1 MIIVATILKI
11 VGLLFVLSCYLYLGI
26 AGIGTPGLEEMRRVN
41 FSNELRKIWWWLVA
55 VLKLV
60 CSAAQLRIY
69 RISGSGRSSVRSSI
83 TKLVQRVQ
91 ALGEETED
99 LNSLSELLELIE
111 TKEEILKKYD
121 SEVEDLITDPEKFKV
136 ELKGSEEYDDK
147 ILSAKIKL
155 KSKLKTFTEK
165 TVQESHSS
173 LNKSNISENAAS
185 ALKLPKLEI
194 PRFSGDSNF
203 MEFFGCFD
211 SAIGSNDSL
220 SKIEKFQYLKSL
232 LSPPAYN
239 VVAGFELNEKNYDSC
254 LELLK
259 QRYGRIDFII
269 NSYMSKL
276 LNLEP
281 VRNSSH
287 VKSLRRLYD
296 EIEVNIRN
304 LRALNV
310 TEGSY
315 GHLLN
320 PLLLKLLP
328 QDLVLE
334 FHRGRSKDKNCEVS
348 EIMTFLRNEVES
360 REISESVMIS
370 HNNVSAKNKAFLQ
383 TCSIYACSDKR
394 SALTNAILDSAS
406 HKSFISAKLVKALN
420 LKVIRFEEL
429 AIYSFG
435 QTTAHKKRY
444 PVVCL
449 QLQSRHDSSKVYK
462 LEALVIEII
471 SNLSLNNPDL
481 STLRKLKEKNIQL
494 ADSFENEIPVDILVG
509 SDSFWD
515 IVYDEKIRVTDNIWL
530 INSCFG
536 WLLGGVGKGNN
547 SDESCQNVCLVMDSS
562 SILFDLSKFW
572 EIEEF
577 PNETR
582 GLSERDDQLI
592 RNFEN
597 NLEFNGQRYVCK
609 LMWKEN
615 MGPPVGLD
623 SNYEVAKKRFN
634 SLCNKLNKNPEI
646 SDQYKQIVKD
656 QLESNIVGKCV
667 NEDIKSGY
675 YMPHRAVIRD
685 DKITSQVRIVYD
697 CSSKANED
705 KKSLNDSLETGV
717 NLYVNILDAILKFR
731 ENQVAFCGDLEKAFL
746 MIEIAEEDRKYL
758 KFLWFP
764 NDTVNSTQTFQLNRL
779 PFGLTTSPFALA
791 CVLKFHIKKFKDD
804 YPKCYEMLNSLYVD
818 DLYYG
823 AETAQDAYQLTSS
836 AIEILRSAGF
846 NLRKLRTNCSE
857 LNKLWCENGYEENT
871 DHGQGSGF
879 LGLNWDPIEDK
890 IKLNLRDVRNS
901 LESGI
906 ANGTTKRHVLRI
918 ISQIF
923 DPCGLISPF
932 VITVKILMQEL
943 WEKGLKWDEQLP
955 SGLEEK
961 WRTWC
966 SELAHVDN
974 LQIERKLFSNA
985 GMSEISLHV
994 FCDASPKAYGAVAY
1008 FRYITEGRVKV
1019 SFIIS
1024 KSKVA
1029 PLKTLTLAR
1038 LELMAALIAARLAKY
1053 LLNTFPS
1060 LTKEIFLWSD
1070 SKIVLHWLKG
1080 SSKIWKPFVSNRVAQ
1095 VQLLTPPNCWN
1106 HCSGSENPADFTTR
1120 GESTRKFLT
1129 SSLWWMG
1136 PAWLSQPVQSWP
1148 VQCLPNPP
1156 DGMCGEEVIASE
1168 RRRTAIVNTMVTT
1181 TNDDN
1186 CISGCI
1192 DIDKYSNLGKLLRV
1206 TAWVRR
1212 FIHNAKPGPLKLS
1225 GPLCA
1230 SELQEAL
1237 YSWIKATQLKYFG
1250 RELKQ
1255 LLSKG
1260 IISKDS
1266 SIYNLN
1272 PELDDNQLLQLK
1284 GR

>member
-1 MIIVATILKI
+1 
-11 VGLLFVLSCYLYLGI
+11 
-26 AGIGTPGLEEMRRVN
+26 
-41 FSNELRKIWWWLVA
+41 
-55 VLKLV
+55 
-60 CSAAQLRIY
+60 
-69 RISGSGRSSVRSSI
+69 
-83 TKLVQRVQ
+83 
-91 ALGEETED
+91 
-99 LNSLSELLELIE
+99 
-111 TKEEILKKYD
+111 
-121 SEVEDLITDPEKFKV
+121 
-136 ELKGSEEYDDK
+136 
-147 ILSAKIKL
+147 
-155 KSKLKTFTEK
+155 
-165 TVQESHSS
+165 
-173 LNKSNISENAAS
+173 
-185 ALKLPKLEI
+185 
-194 PRFSGDSNF
+194 
-203 MEFFGCFD
+203 
-211 SAIGSNDSL
+211 
-220 SKIEKFQYLKSL
+220 
-232 LSPPAYN
+232 
-239 VVAGFELNEKNYDSC
+239 
-254 LELLK
+254 
-259 QRYGRIDFII
+259 
-269 NSYMSKL
+269 
-276 LNLEP
+276 
-281 VRNSSH
+281 
-287 VKSLRRLYD
+287 
-296 EIEVNIRN
+296 
-304 LRALNV
+304 
-310 TEGSY
+310 
-315 GHLLN
+315 
-320 PLLLKLLP
+320 
-328 QDLVLE
+328 
-334 FHRGRSKDKNCEVS
+334 
-348 EIMTFLRNEVES
+348 
-360 REISESVMIS
+360 
-370 HNNVSAKNKAFLQ
+370 
-383 TCSIYACSDKR
+383 
-394 SALTNAILDSAS
+394 
-406 HKSFISAKLVKALN
+406 
-420 LKVIRFEEL
+420 
-429 AIYSFG
+429 
-435 QTTAHKKRY
+435 
-444 PVVCL
+444 
-449 QLQSRHDSSKVYK
+449 
-462 LEALVIEII
+462 
-471 SNLSLNNPDL
+471 
-481 STLRKLKEKNIQL
+481 
-494 ADSFENEIPVDILVG
+494 
-509 SDSFWD
+509 
-515 IVYDEKIRVTDNIWL
+515 
-530 INSCFG
+530 
-536 WLLGGVGKGNN
+536 
-547 SDESCQNVCLVMDSS
+547 MDSS

-592 RNFEN
+592 RKFEN

-717 NLYVNILDAILKFR
+717 NLYVNILDVILKFR

-871 DHGQGSGF
+871 DHGQGSDF

-932 VITVKILMQEL
+932 VVTVKILMQEL

-955 SGLEEK
+955 SGLEGK

-966 SELAHVDN
+966 SELAHIDN

-985 GMSEISLHV
+985 GVSEISLHV

-1212 FIHNAKPGPLKLS
+1212 FVHNAKPGPLKLS

-1237 YSWIKATQLKYFG
+1237 YSWIKATQLKHFG

-1284 GR
+1284 GRLEFSNEEVRAKHPWLLPTKDKFVKLLILDAHVKMCHLGVDGTLTQLREQFWIIKGRQFVKNILNDCIICRRYKVKTGTQVVAPLPPDRIQEHSPFDVSGVDFAGPFYVNDSNTKCYLIIFTCAVIRAVHLELVPNMSTDSFLLAFRRFISRRGLCSVLYSDNAKTFKKANSELRKWWKYINNPEVKKVFASKGVVWKFIVERSPWWGGFWERQIRTIKTCLKKIIGKSSLSIKELETVFSEIEAIINSRPITYLYNEPSEPSPLTPSHFLVGKRLMSLPVVQPKIEELSINRNSLEKRFKYQQTLMNHFWNRWRKEYLLNLRSAYISTQPGKIISFKVNDIVLINDERYPRNMWMMGRILELCPGRDGKVRSLLIKTPKGNIKRSVQLVSNLEINP